1 MNNVLLFITGV
12 LSGIIVGFI
21 ISRSYSKRSRSNDGS
36 KESLLEES
44 LIKSEKALE
53 DFSLE
58 LEEQKKEIKTYQ
70 QNLQELGK
78 QDAIKETELKVVL
91 QEKIKLENNQTEFK
105 KNLDYLRNQ
114 KELLGI
120 EIGELK
126 EQNKSLTEES
136 NRLDLEKKKLEDLHQ
151 VTNNEKET
159 FRSQKELLSVEIG
172 ELKEQFKSLTEE
184 STRLDKEKK
193 NLEDIHQITVQD
205 KETLRT
211 DREKLSNHLAEIKE
225 QLKSQ
230 ETQTKFLE
238 QAKANLV
245 TQFRALSAE
254 MLKGSRDDLL
264 KRTKET
270 VTEPFTKQV
279 ETLRKQVESLSKD
292 STEKLSALRQT
303 TINLD
308 KKSDDVKGAA
318 MQLTSALRSPNVKG
332 RWGEVNLK
340 RILEFVG
347 LINYCDFDEQVSIET
362 EEKGRL
368 RPDCVITIPGSRRLI
383 VDSKAP
389 IESYL
394 DAIKATDQ
402 IIQEKAI
409 TDHLRKVRSHIDQL
423 AKKDYANQLSEI
435 GEVVDGVVL
444 YIPVEGALSMA
455 LERDPYLLEYAFE
468 KNIILTFPT
477 SLLAI
482 LKGFSM
488 TIQKAEMTKNINEIQ
503 QMSTELYKRFINFV
517 EKFSAV
523 GSNINRLSKSYNEAQ
538 GSYEKRL
545 LPQAKRIAELSGQN
559 SDFITLNETDSNI
572 KEFKTFLEDIS

>member
-347 LINYCDFDEQVSIET
+347 LINYCDFDEQVSIES

-402 IIQEKAI
+402 IIQEKAV

-559 SDFITLNETDSNI
+559 SDFIPLNETDLNI
-572 KEFKTFLEDIS
+572 KEFKLPDNN

>member
-1 MNNVLLFITGV
+1 MDNILLFITGV

-21 ISRSYSKRSRSNDGS
+21 INRSYSRRSSSNDGS
-36 KESLLEES
+36 KESFLEENLFKTEKNLEGALLELNNQRE
-44 LIKSEKALE
+44 
-53 DFSLE
+53 
-58 LEEQKKEIKTYQ
+58 EIKLFQ
-70 QNLQELGK
+70 HKIQELTERA
-78 QDAIKETELKVVL
+78 AIKETELKIVL
-91 QEKIKLENNQTEFK
+91 EEKIKVDNYQIEFK
-105 KNLDYLRNQ
+105 KDFENLRDQ

-120 EIGELK
+120 EIGELR

-136 NRLDLEKKKLEDLHQ
+136 ARIESEKDKLGKLY
-151 VTNNEKET
+151 
-159 FRSQKELLSVEIG
+159 
-172 ELKEQFKSLTEE
+172 
-184 STRLDKEKK
+184 
-193 NLEDIHQITVQD
+193 QITIND
-205 KETLRT
+205 KNSLQTE
-211 DREKLSNHLAEIKE
+211 REKLNNRLTEIKE
-225 QLKSQ
+225 KLKSQ

-238 QAKANLV
+238 QAKTDLL
-245 TQFRALSAE
+245 TQFRALSAK
-254 MLKGSRDDLL
+254 MLEGSKDALL
-264 KRTKET
+264 KSTKET
-270 VTEPFTKQV
+270 VTVPFIKQV
-279 ETLRKQVESLSKD
+279 ETLRKQVELLSKD

-347 LINYCDFDEQVSIET
+347 LINYCDFDEQVSIEI
-362 EEKGRL
+362 EENGRL
-368 RPDCVITIPGSRRLI
+368 RPDCVISIPGSRRLI

-394 DAIKATDQ
+394 DALKATDQ
-402 IIQEKAI
+402 ILQEKAI
-409 TDHLRKVRSHIDQL
+409 TDHLKKVRNHIDQL
-423 AKKDYANQLSEI
+423 AKKDYSNQLSEI

-503 QMSTELYKRFINFV
+503 QMSTELYKRLINFV
-517 EKFSAV
+517 EKFSAI
-523 GSNINRLSKSYNEAQ
+523 GTNISKLNKSYNDAQ

-545 LPQAKRIAELSGQN
+545 LPQAKRIAELSGQSN
-559 SDFITLNETDSNI
+559 EFSSLNEIYTNI
-572 KEFKTFLEDIS
+572 KEFKSSDD

>member
-1 MNNVLLFITGV
+1 MNNILWFITGV

-44 LIKSEKALE
+44 LIKAEKALE

-114 KELLGI
+114 KEFLGI

-136 NRLDLEKKKLEDLHQ
+136 N
-151 VTNNEKET
+151 
-159 FRSQKELLSVEIG
+159 
-172 ELKEQFKSLTEE
+172 
-184 STRLDKEKK
+184 RLDKEKK

-347 LINYCDFDEQVSIET
+347 LINYCDFDEQVSIES

-523 GSNINRLSKSYNEAQ
+523 GSNINKLSKSYNEAQ

-559 SDFITLNETDSNI
+559 SDFISLNETDLNI
-572 KEFKTFLEDIS
+572 KEFKLSDNNN

>member
-1 MNNVLLFITGV
+1 MDNVLLFITGV

-21 ISRSYSKRSRSNDGS
+21 ISRSYSKKSRSNDGS
-36 KESLLEES
+36 KESFLEENLFKAEKNLEETLLELNNQKKE
-44 LIKSEKALE
+44 LKIYQQNTQELSEKA
-53 DFSLE
+53 
-58 LEEQKKEIKTYQ
+58 
-70 QNLQELGK
+70 
-78 QDAIKETELKVVL
+78 AIKETELKVVL
-91 QEKIKLENNQTEFK
+91 EEKIKLENNQIEFK
-105 KNLDYLRNQ
+105 KDFEYLRNQ
-114 KELLGI
+114 KESLGI

-126 EQNKSLTEES
+126 EQNKSLAEDSARIEF
-136 NRLDLEKKKLEDLHQ
+136 EKEKLE
-151 VTNNEKET
+151 
-159 FRSQKELLSVEIG
+159 EIY
-172 ELKEQFKSLTEE
+172 QNTIN
-184 STRLDKEKK
+184 DKER
-193 NLEDIHQITVQD
+193 
-205 KETLRT
+205 LRT
-211 DREKLSNHLAEIKE
+211 EREKLNNQIAEIKE
-225 QLKSQ
+225 KLKSQ

-238 QAKANLV
+238 QAKADLV
-245 TQFRALSAE
+245 TQFRALSAK
-254 MLKGSRDDLL
+254 MLEGSKDALL
-264 KRTKET
+264 KRTKEE

-279 ETLRKQVESLSKD
+279 ETLRKQVELLSKD
-292 STEKLSALRQT
+292 STEKLSALRET

-308 KKSDDVKGAA
+308 KKSDDVKVAA

-362 EEKGRL
+362 EERRL

-394 DAIKATDQ
+394 DALKATDQ
-402 IIQEKAI
+402 NLQEQAVA
-409 TDHLRKVRSHIDQL
+409 DHLKKVRSHIDQL
-423 AKKDYANQLSEI
+423 AKKDYSNQLSEI

-455 LERDPYLLEYAFE
+455 LERDPNLLEYAFE

-503 QMSTELYKRFINFV
+503 QMSTELYKRFLVFV
-517 EKFSAV
+517 EKFSEV
-523 GSNINRLSKSYNEAQ
+523 GSKISNLNKSYNAAQ

-559 SDFITLNETDSNI
+559 NEFLPLSEIDTNV
-572 KEFKTFLEDIS
+572 KEFKSIDNN

>member
-44 LIKSEKALE
+44 LIKAEKALE

-347 LINYCDFDEQVSIET
+347 LINYCDFDEQVSIES

-394 DAIKATDQ
+394 DAINATDQ
-402 IIQEKAI
+402 VIQEKAI
-409 TDHLRKVRSHIDQL
+409 TDHLKKVRSHIDQL

-559 SDFITLNETDSNI
+559 SDFIPLNETDLNI
-572 KEFKTFLEDIS
+572 KEFKLPDNN

>member
-1 MNNVLLFITGV
+1 MDNVLLFITGV

-21 ISRSYSKRSRSNDGS
+21 ISRSYSKKSRSNDGS
-36 KESLLEES
+36 KESFLEENLFKAEKNLEETLLELNNQKKE
-44 LIKSEKALE
+44 LKIYQQNTQELSEKA
-53 DFSLE
+53 
-58 LEEQKKEIKTYQ
+58 
-70 QNLQELGK
+70 
-78 QDAIKETELKVVL
+78 AIKETELKVVSE
-91 QEKIKLENNQTEFK
+91 EKIKLENNQREFK
-105 KNLDYLRNQ
+105 KDFEYLRNQ
-114 KELLGI
+114 KESLGI

-126 EQNKSLTEES
+126 EQNKSLAEDSARIES
-136 NRLDLEKKKLEDLHQ
+136 EKEKLEEIYQTAISDKENLR
-151 VTNNEKET
+151 TEREKLNN
-159 FRSQKELLSVEIG
+159 QIAEI
-172 ELKEQFKSLTEE
+172 KEQNKSLTEE
-184 STRLDKEKK
+184 STRIESEKEKLEEIHQTTINDKER
-193 NLEDIHQITVQD
+193 
-205 KETLRT
+205 LRT
-211 DREKLSNHLAEIKE
+211 EREKLNNQIAEIKE

-238 QAKANLV
+238 QAKADLV
-245 TQFRALSAE
+245 TQFRALSAK
-254 MLKGSRDDLL
+254 MLEGSKDALL
-264 KRTKET
+264 KRTKEE

-279 ETLRKQVESLSKD
+279 ETLRKQVELLSKD
-292 STEKLSALRQT
+292 STEKLSALRET

-308 KKSDDVKGAA
+308 KKSDDVKVAA

-347 LINYCDFDEQVSIET
+347 LINYCDFDEQVSVET
-362 EEKGRL
+362 EESRL
-368 RPDCVITIPGSRRLI
+368 RPDCVISIPGSRRLI

-394 DAIKATDQ
+394 DALKATDQ
-402 IIQEKAI
+402 NLQEKAVA
-409 TDHLRKVRSHIDQL
+409 DHLKKVRSHIDQL
-423 AKKDYANQLSEI
+423 AKKDYSNKLSEI

-455 LERDPYLLEYAFE
+455 LERDPNLLEYAFE

-503 QMSTELYKRFINFV
+503 QMSTELYKRFLVFV
-517 EKFSAV
+517 EKFSEV
-523 GSNINRLSKSYNEAQ
+523 GSKISNLNKSYNAAQ

-559 SDFITLNETDSNI
+559 NEFLPLSEIDTNI
-572 KEFKTFLEDIS
+572 KEFKSIDNN

>member
-1 MNNVLLFITGV
+1 MDHVLLFITGV

-21 ISRSYSKRSRSNDGS
+21 FSRSIAKKSKINDGS
-36 KESLLEES
+36 KESFLKENLFKAEKNLEDTLLELNNQRKEVKIN
-44 LIKSEKALE
+44 LQNAQELSEKA
-53 DFSLE
+53 
-58 LEEQKKEIKTYQ
+58 
-70 QNLQELGK
+70 
-78 QDAIKETELKVVL
+78 AIKETELKVVL
-91 QEKIKLENNQTEFK
+91 KEKIKLENNESVLK
-105 KNLDYLRNQ
+105 KDIELIRDQ
-114 KELLGI
+114 KELLGV
-120 EIGELK
+120 EIGQLK
-126 EQNKSLTEES
+126 EQNKSLIEES
-136 NRLDLEKKKLEDLHQ
+136 ARIESEKDKLEKLYQ
-151 VTNNEKET
+151 ITQN
-159 FRSQKELLSVEIG
+159 
-172 ELKEQFKSLTEE
+172 
-184 STRLDKEKK
+184 DKES
-193 NLEDIHQITVQD
+193 
-205 KETLRT
+205 LRNE
-211 DREKLSNHLAEIKE
+211 REKLNNQLSEIKE

-230 ETQTKFLE
+230 ATQTKFLE
-238 QAKANLV
+238 EAKTDLV
-245 TQFRALSAE
+245 TQFRALSSK
-254 MLKGSRDDLL
+254 MLEVSRDDLL
-264 KRTKET
+264 KRNKET

-279 ETLRKQVESLSKD
+279 ETLRKQVELLSKD

-318 MQLTSALRSPNVKG
+318 LQLTSALRSPNVKG

-362 EEKGRL
+362 QEKGRL
-368 RPDCVITIPGSRRLI
+368 RPDCVISIPGSRRLI

-402 IIQEKAI
+402 NLQEKAI
-409 TDHLRKVRSHIDQL
+409 ADHLRKVRSHIDQL
-423 AKKDYANQLSEI
+423 AKKDYSNQLSEI

-488 TIQKAEMTKNINEIQ
+488 TIQKSEMTKNINEIQ
-503 QMSTELYKRFINFV
+503 QMSTELYRRLINFV
-517 EKFSAV
+517 EKFSTL
-523 GSNINRLSKSYNEAQ
+523 GSNISKLNKSYNDAQ

-545 LPQAKRIAELSGQN
+545 LPQAKRLAELSGQN
-559 SDFITLNETDSNI
+559 NEFSPLNDIDANI
-572 KEFKTFLEDIS
+572 KEFK

>member
-1 MNNVLLFITGV
+1 
-12 LSGIIVGFI
+12 
-21 ISRSYSKRSRSNDGS
+21 
-36 KESLLEES
+36 
-44 LIKSEKALE
+44 
-53 DFSLE
+53 
-58 LEEQKKEIKTYQ
+58 
-70 QNLQELGK
+70 
-78 QDAIKETELKVVL
+78 
-91 QEKIKLENNQTEFK
+91 
-105 KNLDYLRNQ
+105 
-114 KELLGI
+114 
-120 EIGELK
+120 
-126 EQNKSLTEES
+126 
-136 NRLDLEKKKLEDLHQ
+136 
-151 VTNNEKET
+151 
-159 FRSQKELLSVEIG
+159 
-172 ELKEQFKSLTEE
+172 
-184 STRLDKEKK
+184 
-193 NLEDIHQITVQD
+193 
-205 KETLRT
+205 
-211 DREKLSNHLAEIKE
+211 
-225 QLKSQ
+225 
-230 ETQTKFLE
+230 
-238 QAKANLV
+238 
-245 TQFRALSAE
+245 

-270 VTEPFTKQV
+270 VTEPFSKQV
-279 ETLRKQVESLSKD
+279 ETLRKQVELLSKD
-292 STEKLSALRQT
+292 SAEKLSALRQT

-362 EEKGRL
+362 EEKGKL

-402 IIQEKAI
+402 ILQEKAI

-435 GEVVDGVVL
+435 GEVIDGVVL

-455 LERDPYLLEYAFE
+455 LEKDPYLLEYAFE

-503 QMSTELYKRFINFV
+503 QMSTELYKRFLVFV
-517 EKFSAV
+517 EKFSEV
-523 GSNINRLSKSYNEAQ
+523 GSKISNLNKSYNAAQ

-559 SDFITLNETDSNI
+559 NEFLPLNEIDTTI
-572 KEFKTFLEDIS
+572 KEFK

>member
-559 SDFITLNETDSNI
+559 SDFIPLNETDLNI
-572 KEFKTFLEDIS
+572 KEFKLPDNN

>member
-1 MNNVLLFITGV
+1 MDNVLLFITGV

-21 ISRSYSKRSRSNDGS
+21 ISRSYSKKSRTNDGS
-36 KESLLEES
+36 KESFLEENLLKVEKNLEETLLE
-44 LIKSEKALE
+44 LNN
-53 DFSLE
+53 
-58 LEEQKKEIKTYQ
+58 QRKEVKIYQ
-70 QNLQELGK
+70 QNLLESSEK
-78 QDAIKETELKVVL
+78 AAIKETELKVVSE
-91 QEKIKLENNQTEFK
+91 EKIKLENNQREFK
-105 KNLDYLRNQ
+105 KDFEYLRNQ
-114 KELLGI
+114 KETLGI

-126 EQNKSLTEES
+126 EQNKSLFEES
-136 NRLDLEKKKLEDLHQ
+136 SRIESEKEKLEELHKI
-151 VTNNEKET
+151 TISDKEILRNEKE
-159 FRSQKELLSVEIG
+159 
-172 ELKEQFKSLTEE
+172 
-184 STRLDKEKK
+184 
-193 NLEDIHQITVQD
+193 
-205 KETLRT
+205 
-211 DREKLSNHLAEIKE
+211 KLNNRLAEIKE

-254 MLKGSRDDLL
+254 MLKGSKEDLL

-279 ETLRKQVESLSKD
+279 EILRKQVELLSKD
-292 STEKLSALRQT
+292 SIEKLSALNQT

-394 DAIKATDQ
+394 DAIKETDQ
-402 IIQEKAI
+402 NLQEKAV

-488 TIQKAEMTKNINEIQ
+488 TIQRAEMTKNINEIQ
-503 QMSTELYKRFINFV
+503 QMSTELHKRFINFV
-517 EKFSAV
+517 EKFSAI
-523 GSNINRLSKSYNEAQ
+523 GSNISKLNKSYNDAQ

-559 SDFITLNETDSNI
+559 PEFNTTNEIDSNI
-572 KEFKTFLEDIS
+572 RTFKSIDNN

>member
-1 MNNVLLFITGV
+1 MDNVLLFITGV
-12 LSGIIVGFI
+12 LSGIIVGFLV
-21 ISRSYSKRSRSNDGS
+21 SRSFSKKSRSNDGS
-36 KESLLEES
+36 KVSFLEENLFKVERNLEDTLLE
-44 LIKSEKALE
+44 LNN
-53 DFSLE
+53 
-58 LEEQKKEIKTYQ
+58 QRKEIKVFQ
-70 QNLQELGK
+70 QNIQELTEKAATKG
-78 QDAIKETELKVVL
+78 TELKVVL
-91 QEKIKLENNQTEFK
+91 EEKIKLENNQKDFK
-105 KNLDYLRNQ
+105 KDFEYLRNQ
-114 KELLGI
+114 KEILGI

-126 EQNKSLTEES
+126 EQNRSLSEES
-136 NRLDLEKKKLEDLHQ
+136 ARIESEKEKLEELYQ
-151 VTNNEKET
+151 VTIK
-159 FRSQKELLSVEIG
+159 
-172 ELKEQFKSLTEE
+172 
-184 STRLDKEKK
+184 DKES
-193 NLEDIHQITVQD
+193 
-205 KETLRT
+205 LRSE
-211 DREKLSNHLAEIKE
+211 RERLNNKLSEIKE

-238 QAKANLV
+238 QAKADLI
-245 TQFRALSAE
+245 TQFRALSAK
-254 MLKGSRDDLL
+254 MLEGSRDDLL

-279 ETLRKQVESLSKD
+279 ETLRKQVELLSKD
-292 STEKLSALRQT
+292 STEKLIALRQT

-347 LINYCDFDEQVSIET
+347 LINYCDFDQQVSLET
-362 EEKGRL
+362 EEKARL
-368 RPDCVITIPGSRRLI
+368 RPDCVISIPGSRRLI

-402 IIQEKAI
+402 NLQEKAI
-409 TDHLRKVRSHIDQL
+409 SDHLRKVRSHIDQL
-423 AKKDYANQLSEI
+423 SKKDYANQLRDL
-435 GEVVDGVVL
+435 GEVVDGVIL

-488 TIQKAEMTKNINEIQ
+488 TIQKAEMTKNVNEIQ
-503 QMSTELYKRFINFV
+503 KISTELYKRFLNFV
-517 EKFSAV
+517 EKFSLV
-523 GSNINRLSKSYNEAQ
+523 GSNISKLNKSYNDAQ

-559 SDFITLNETDSNI
+559 NEFLPLNEIDTNI
-572 KEFKTFLEDIS
+572 KEFKTIDNK

>member
-21 ISRSYSKRSRSNDGS
+21 ISRSFSKRSRSSDGS

-44 LIKSEKALE
+44 LIKAEKALE

-70 QNLQELGK
+70 KNLQDLGK

-136 NRLDLEKKKLEDLHQ
+136 N
-151 VTNNEKET
+151 
-159 FRSQKELLSVEIG
+159 
-172 ELKEQFKSLTEE
+172 
-184 STRLDKEKK
+184 RLDKEKK

-279 ETLRKQVESLSKD
+279 ETLRKQVELLSKD

-347 LINYCDFDEQVSIET
+347 LINYCDFDEQLNIQAEGGGSL
-362 EEKGRL
+362 K
-368 RPDCVITIPGSRRLI
+368 PDCVITIPGSRKLI

-394 DAIKATDQ
+394 DAIQATDSN
-402 IIQEKAI
+402 IQEKLL
-409 TDHLRKVRSHIDQL
+409 TEHLRKVRSHIDQL
-423 AKKDYANQLSEI
+423 SKKDYANNLSEI
-435 GEVVDGVVL
+435 GQVVDGVIL

-455 LERDPYLLEYAFE
+455 LERDPSLLEYAFE

-477 SLLAI
+477 SLLAT
-482 LKGFSM
+482 LKGLSM
-488 TIQKAEMTKNINEIQ
+488 TIQQAEITKNINEIQ
-503 QMSTELYKRFINFV
+503 KNAIELSKRFSNFIG
-517 EKFSAV
+517 KFNSIGSNITRLNKSFNDAV
-523 GSNINRLSKSYNEAQ
+523 GSFERRLMPQ
-538 GSYEKRL
+538 GKRF
-545 LPQAKRIAELSGQN
+545 AEMSGQN
-559 SDFITLNETDSNI
+559 TELNLTEEVDIKVKELKNSDQN
-572 KEFKTFLEDIS
+572 K

>member
-44 LIKSEKALE
+44 LIKAEKALE

-70 QNLQELGK
+70 HNLQELGK

-114 KELLGI
+114 KEILGI

-347 LINYCDFDEQVSIET
+347 LINYCDFDEQVSIES

-409 TDHLRKVRSHIDQL
+409 TDHLKKVRSHIDQL

-559 SDFITLNETDSNI
+559 SDFIPLHETDLNI
-572 KEFKTFLEDIS
+572 KEFKLPDNN

>member
-1 MNNVLLFITGV
+1 MDNVLLFITGV

-21 ISRSYSKRSRSNDGS
+21 ISRSYSKKSRSNDGS
-36 KESLLEES
+36 KESFLEENLFKAEKNLEETLLELNNQKKE
-44 LIKSEKALE
+44 LKIYQQNTQELSEKA
-53 DFSLE
+53 
-58 LEEQKKEIKTYQ
+58 
-70 QNLQELGK
+70 
-78 QDAIKETELKVVL
+78 AIKETELKVVSE
-91 QEKIKLENNQTEFK
+91 EKIKLENNQIEFK
-105 KNLDYLRNQ
+105 KDFEYLRNQ
-114 KELLGI
+114 KESLGI

-126 EQNKSLTEES
+126 EQNKSLAEDSARIES
-136 NRLDLEKKKLEDLHQ
+136 EKEKLEEIHQ
-151 VTNNEKET
+151 TTIN
-159 FRSQKELLSVEIG
+159 
-172 ELKEQFKSLTEE
+172 
-184 STRLDKEKK
+184 DKER
-193 NLEDIHQITVQD
+193 
-205 KETLRT
+205 LRT
-211 DREKLSNHLAEIKE
+211 EREKLNNQIAEIKE

-238 QAKANLV
+238 QAKADLV
-245 TQFRALSAE
+245 TQFRALSAK
-254 MLKGSRDDLL
+254 MLEGSKDALL
-264 KRTKET
+264 KRTKEE

-279 ETLRKQVESLSKD
+279 ETLRKQVELLSKD
-292 STEKLSALRQT
+292 STEKLSALRET

-308 KKSDDVKGAA
+308 KKSDDVKVAA

-347 LINYCDFDEQVSIET
+347 LINYCDFDEQVSVET
-362 EEKGRL
+362 EESRL

-409 TDHLRKVRSHIDQL
+409 ADHLRKVRSHIDQL

-559 SDFITLNETDSNI
+559 SDFIPLNATDLNI
-572 KEFKTFLEDIS
+572 KEFKLPDNN

>member
-1 MNNVLLFITGV
+1 MDNVLLFITGV

-21 ISRSYSKRSRSNDGS
+21 ISRSYSKKSRSNDGS
-36 KESLLEES
+36 KESFLEENLFKAEKNLEETLLELNNQKKE
-44 LIKSEKALE
+44 LKIYQQNTQELSEKA
-53 DFSLE
+53 
-58 LEEQKKEIKTYQ
+58 
-70 QNLQELGK
+70 
-78 QDAIKETELKVVL
+78 AIKETELKVVSE
-91 QEKIKLENNQTEFK
+91 EKIKLENNQREFK
-105 KNLDYLRNQ
+105 KDFEYLRNQ
-114 KELLGI
+114 KESLGI

-126 EQNKSLTEES
+126 EQNKSLAEDSARIES
-136 NRLDLEKKKLEDLHQ
+136 EKEKLEEIYQTAISDKENLR
-151 VTNNEKET
+151 TEREKLNN
-159 FRSQKELLSVEIG
+159 QIAEI
-172 ELKEQFKSLTEE
+172 KEQNKSLTEE
-184 STRLDKEKK
+184 STRIESEKEKLEEIHQTTINDKER
-193 NLEDIHQITVQD
+193 
-205 KETLRT
+205 LRT
-211 DREKLSNHLAEIKE
+211 EREKLNNQIAEIKE

-238 QAKANLV
+238 QAKADLV
-245 TQFRALSAE
+245 TQFRALSAK
-254 MLKGSRDDLL
+254 MLEGSKDALL
-264 KRTKET
+264 KRTKEE

-279 ETLRKQVESLSKD
+279 ETLRKQVELLSKD
-292 STEKLSALRQT
+292 STEKLSALRET

-308 KKSDDVKGAA
+308 KKSDDVKVAA

-347 LINYCDFDEQVSIET
+347 LINYCDFDEQVSVET
-362 EEKGRL
+362 EESKL
-368 RPDCVITIPGSRRLI
+368 RPDCIISIPGSRRLI

-394 DAIKATDQ
+394 DALKATDQ
-402 IIQEKAI
+402 NLQEKAVA
-409 TDHLRKVRSHIDQL
+409 DHLKKVRSHIDQL
-423 AKKDYANQLSEI
+423 AKKDYSNKLSEI

-455 LERDPYLLEYAFE
+455 LERDPNLLEYAFE

-503 QMSTELYKRFINFV
+503 QMSTELYKRFLVFV
-517 EKFSAV
+517 EKFSEV
-523 GSNINRLSKSYNEAQ
+523 GSKISNLNKSYNAAQ

-559 SDFITLNETDSNI
+559 NEFLPLSEIDTNI
-572 KEFKTFLEDIS
+572 KEFKSIDNN

>member
-44 LIKSEKALE
+44 LIKAEKALE

-279 ETLRKQVESLSKD
+279 ETLRKQVELLSKD

-559 SDFITLNETDSNI
+559 SDFNPLNETDLNI
-572 KEFKTFLEDIS
+572 KEFKLPDNN

>member
-205 KETLRT
+205 KEKLRT

-559 SDFITLNETDSNI
+559 SDFIPLNETDLNI
-572 KEFKTFLEDIS
+572 KEFKLPDNN

>member
-238 QAKANLV
+238 QAKTNLV

-559 SDFITLNETDSNI
+559 SDFIPLNETDLNI
-572 KEFKTFLEDIS
+572 KEFKLPDNN

>member
-559 SDFITLNETDSNI
+559 SDFIPLNETDLNI
-572 KEFKTFLEDIS
+572 KEFKLPDNNI

>member
-1 MNNVLLFITGV
+1 MLE
-12 LSGIIVGFI
+12 
-21 ISRSYSKRSRSNDGS
+21 GS
-36 KESLLEES
+36 K
-44 LIKSEKALE
+44 
-53 DFSLE
+53 
-58 LEEQKKEIKTYQ
+58 
-70 QNLQELGK
+70 
-78 QDAIKETELKVVL
+78 DA
-91 QEKIKLENNQTEFK
+91 
-105 KNLDYLRNQ
+105 
-114 KELLGI
+114 
-120 EIGELK
+120 
-126 EQNKSLTEES
+126 
-136 NRLDLEKKKLEDLHQ
+136 
-151 VTNNEKET
+151 
-159 FRSQKELLSVEIG
+159 
-172 ELKEQFKSLTEE
+172 
-184 STRLDKEKK
+184 
-193 NLEDIHQITVQD
+193 
-205 KETLRT
+205 
-211 DREKLSNHLAEIKE
+211 
-225 QLKSQ
+225 
-230 ETQTKFLE
+230 
-238 QAKANLV
+238 
-245 TQFRALSAE
+245 
-254 MLKGSRDDLL
+254 LL
-264 KRTKET
+264 KRTKEE

-279 ETLRKQVESLSKD
+279 ETLRKQVELLSKD
-292 STEKLSALRQT
+292 STEKLSALRET

-347 LINYCDFDEQVSIET
+347 LINYCDFDEQVSIES

-503 QMSTELYKRFINFV
+503 QMSTELYKRFLVFV
-517 EKFSAV
+517 EKFSEV
-523 GSNINRLSKSYNEAQ
+523 GSKISNLNKSYNAAQ

-559 SDFITLNETDSNI
+559 NEFLPLNEIDSNI
-572 KEFKTFLEDIS
+572 KEFKSIDNN

>member
-1 MNNVLLFITGV
+1 MDNVLLFITGV
-12 LSGIIVGFI
+12 LSGIIVGFLV
-21 ISRSYSKRSRSNDGS
+21 SRSFSKKSRSNDGS
-36 KESLLEES
+36 KVSFLEENLFKVERNLEDTLLE
-44 LIKSEKALE
+44 LNN
-53 DFSLE
+53 
-58 LEEQKKEIKTYQ
+58 QRKEIKVFQ
-70 QNLQELGK
+70 QNIQELTEKAATKG
-78 QDAIKETELKVVL
+78 TELKVVL
-91 QEKIKLENNQTEFK
+91 EEKIKLENNQKDFK
-105 KNLDYLRNQ
+105 KDFEYLRNQ
-114 KELLGI
+114 KEILGI

-126 EQNKSLTEES
+126 EQNRSLSEES
-136 NRLDLEKKKLEDLHQ
+136 ARIESEKEKLEELYQ
-151 VTNNEKET
+151 VTIK
-159 FRSQKELLSVEIG
+159 
-172 ELKEQFKSLTEE
+172 
-184 STRLDKEKK
+184 DKES
-193 NLEDIHQITVQD
+193 
-205 KETLRT
+205 LRSE
-211 DREKLSNHLAEIKE
+211 RERLNNKLSEIKE

-238 QAKANLV
+238 QAKADLI
-245 TQFRALSAE
+245 TQFRALSAK
-254 MLKGSRDDLL
+254 MLEGSRDDLL

-279 ETLRKQVESLSKD
+279 ETLRKQVELLSKD
-292 STEKLSALRQT
+292 STEKLIALRQT

-347 LINYCDFDEQVSIET
+347 LINYCDFDQQVSVET

-368 RPDCVITIPGSRRLI
+368 RPDCVISIPGSRRLI

-402 IIQEKAI
+402 NLQEKAI
-409 TDHLRKVRSHIDQL
+409 SDHLRKVRSHIDQL
-423 AKKDYANQLSEI
+423 SKKDYANQLRDL
-435 GEVVDGVVL
+435 GEVVDGVIL

-488 TIQKAEMTKNINEIQ
+488 TIQKAEMTRNVNEIQ
-503 QMSTELYKRFINFV
+503 QISTELYKRFLNFV

-523 GSNINRLSKSYNEAQ
+523 GSNISKLNKSYNDAQ

-559 SDFITLNETDSNI
+559 NEFLPLNEIDTNI
-572 KEFKTFLEDIS
+572 KEFKTIDNK

>member
-1 MNNVLLFITGV
+1 
-12 LSGIIVGFI
+12 
-21 ISRSYSKRSRSNDGS
+21 R
-36 KESLLEES
+36 
-44 LIKSEKALE
+44 
-53 DFSLE
+53 
-58 LEEQKKEIKTYQ
+58 EIKTYQ

-172 ELKEQFKSLTEE
+172 EMKEQFKSLTEE
-184 STRLDKEKK
+184 STRLYKEKK

-245 TQFRALSAE
+245 IQFRALSAE

-347 LINYCDFDEQVSIET
+347 LINYCDFDEQVSIES

-559 SDFITLNETDSNI
+559 SDFNPLNETDLNI
-572 KEFKTFLEDIS
+572 KEFKLPDNN

>member
-44 LIKSEKALE
+44 LIKAEKALE

-559 SDFITLNETDSNI
+559 SDFIPLNETDLNI
-572 KEFKTFLEDIS
+572 KEFKLPDNN

>member
-318 MQLTSALRSPNVKG
+318 MQLTSALKSPNVKG

-559 SDFITLNETDSNI
+559 SDFIPLNETDLNI
-572 KEFKTFLEDIS
+572 KEFKLPDNN

>member
-347 LINYCDFDEQVSIET
+347 LINYCDFDEQVSIES

-559 SDFITLNETDSNI
+559 SDFIPLNETDLNI
-572 KEFKTFLEDIS
+572 KEFKLPDNN

>member
-270 VTEPFTKQV
+270 VTEPFTEQV

-559 SDFITLNETDSNI
+559 SDFIPLNETDLNI
-572 KEFKTFLEDIS
+572 KEFKLPDNN

>member
-44 LIKSEKALE
+44 LIKAEKALE

-151 VTNNEKET
+151 VTYNEKET

-559 SDFITLNETDSNI
+559 SDFIPLNETDLNI
-572 KEFKTFLEDIS
+572 KEFKLPDNN